1 MKKDGRYNEKQSI
14 LVLGDGDFS
23 FTYGLGV
30 HCNDVWSHICAT
42 SLDSRSTVIQK
53 YGADTKRR
61 LEILEKSGATLCFGV
76 DATNIVSTLRTTEK
90 FDRVI
95 FNFPHSGKQRVHI
108 NRELI
113 RKFFVSCRRVVK
125 PLRGEVH
132 LTLKDAM
139 PYSSWGADLSAST
152 SGFCSLGSF
161 PFIPNHFP
169 GYKHRTTDPTADV
182 FDHYGCRT
190 TRYVI
195 DPKIIREQQEMLKK
209 KTSKVD
215 DVVVVLDDDVDA
227 KSATSTTVCSTR
239 QRSRSGSFGNMLACM
254 VCRKSFR
261 KESSLLQHL
270 QNKKDKAHEDYRE
283 KQKQDEKQQ
292 SPPPPQPFPLLS

>member
-1 MKKDGRYNEKQSI
+1 
-14 LVLGDGDFS
+14 
-23 FTYGLGV
+23 
-30 HCNDVWSHICAT
+30 
-42 SLDSRSTVIQK
+42 
-53 YGADTKRR
+53 
-61 LEILEKSGATLCFGV
+61 
-76 DATNIVSTLRTTEK
+76 
-90 FDRVI
+90 
-95 FNFPHSGKQRVHI
+95 
-108 NRELI
+108 
-113 RKFFVSCRRVVK
+113 VK

-239 QRSRSGSFGNMLACM
+239 QRSRSGSFGNMLACT

-270 QNKKDKAHEDYRE
+270 QHKKDKAHEDYRE
-283 KQKQDEKQQ
+283 KQKEEEKKQQ
-292 SPPPPQPFPLLS
+292 SPPPPPQQQQQEGTRHYDMRALRQDESTIVRNHLHSNHTKRKLDKVLVERFNIPMTMKKVVCLEDGEWL